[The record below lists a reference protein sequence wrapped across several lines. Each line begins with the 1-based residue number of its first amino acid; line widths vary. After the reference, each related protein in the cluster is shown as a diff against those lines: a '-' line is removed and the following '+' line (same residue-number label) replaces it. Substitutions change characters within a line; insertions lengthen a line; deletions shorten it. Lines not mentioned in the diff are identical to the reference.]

1 MEHRLGRLPAHTL
14 IGTDSPG
21 AEASWVVGITWWSAV
36 VGGFQMSFVIAVPET
51 IAAAATDLADLG
63 STIAGANAAAAAN
76 TTSLLAAGADEI
88 SAAIAALFG
97 AHGRAYQAASA
108 EAAAFHGRFVQALTT
123 GGAPM
128 RPPRPPP

>member
-1 MEHRLGRLPAHTL
+1 
-14 IGTDSPG
+14 
-21 AEASWVVGITWWSAV
+21 
-36 VGGFQMSFVIAVPET
+36 MSFVIAVPET

-88 SAAIAALFG
+88 SVAIAALFG

>member
-1 MEHRLGRLPAHTL
+1 M
-14 IGTDSPG
+14 
-21 AEASWVVGITWWSAV
+21 
-36 VGGFQMSFVIAVPET
+36 
-51 IAAAATDLADLG
+51 
-63 STIAGANAAAAAN
+63 
-76 TTSLLAAGADEI
+76 
-88 SAAIAALFG
+88 FG

>member
-1 MEHRLGRLPAHTL
+1 
-14 IGTDSPG
+14 
-21 AEASWVVGITWWSAV
+21 
-36 VGGFQMSFVIAVPET
+36 MSFVIAVPET

-123 GGAPM
+123 GGRLCGRRGRRRDAAAQLDQRA
-128 RPPRPPP
+128 RPGRYRPSADR

>member
-1 MEHRLGRLPAHTL
+1 
-14 IGTDSPG
+14 
-21 AEASWVVGITWWSAV
+21 
-36 VGGFQMSFVIAVPET
+36 MSFVIAVPET

-97 AHGRAYQAASA
+97 AHGRAYQAARRSVVVVVQVA
-108 EAAAFHGRFVQALTT
+108 DRWSGRFLADALTSL
-123 GGAPM
+123 GHHVGHL
-128 RPPRPPP
+128 

>member
-1 MEHRLGRLPAHTL
+1 
-14 IGTDSPG
+14 
-21 AEASWVVGITWWSAV
+21 
-36 VGGFQMSFVIAVPET
+36 MSFVIAVPET

-88 SAAIAALFG
+88 SAVIAALFG

-123 GGAPM
+123 GGGRLCGRRGRRRDAAAQLDQRA
-128 RPPRPPP
+128 RPGRYRPSADR

>member
-1 MEHRLGRLPAHTL
+1 
-14 IGTDSPG
+14 
-21 AEASWVVGITWWSAV
+21 
-36 VGGFQMSFVIAVPET
+36 MSFVIAVPET

-97 AHGRAYQAASA
+97 AHGQTYQLHQPGS
-108 EAAAFHGRFVQALTT
+108 
-123 GGAPM
+123 
-128 RPPRPPP
+128 RPPAPPTGARCSPKR

>member
-1 MEHRLGRLPAHTL
+1 
-14 IGTDSPG
+14 
-21 AEASWVVGITWWSAV
+21 
-36 VGGFQMSFVIAVPET
+36 MSFVIAVPET

-97 AHGRAYQAASA
+97 AHGRAIRRRAPRRR
-108 EAAAFHGRFVQALTT
+108 RFMV
-123 GGAPM
+123 GSC
-128 RPPRPPP
+128 RR

>member
-1 MEHRLGRLPAHTL
+1 
-14 IGTDSPG
+14 
-21 AEASWVVGITWWSAV
+21 
-36 VGGFQMSFVIAVPET
+36 MSFVIAVPET

-76 TTSLLAAGADEI
+76 TRSLLAAGADEI

-123 GGAPM
+123 GGGGRLCGRRGRRRDAAAQLDQRA
-128 RPPRPPP
+128 RPGRYRPSADR

>member
-1 MEHRLGRLPAHTL
+1 
-14 IGTDSPG
+14 
-21 AEASWVVGITWWSAV
+21 
-36 VGGFQMSFVIAVPET
+36 MSFVIAVPET

-123 GGAPM
+123 GRLCGRRGRRRDAAAQLDQRA
-128 RPPRPPP
+128 RPGRYRPSADR